1 MGEQLL
7 YYANILSKGLPI
19 TLSLSFSA
27 IITSCIF
34 AIGLTVLLAAKNK
47 VILRIIKGYIIIFT
61 GTPFLV
67 QLFLI
72 YYGTAQ
78 FLSGLQQWSVLW
90 NALSSPWFCSFIA
103 LSLNSTAY
111 TTQLFHGT
119 LNALPKGLWQACAA
133 LGINRRQA
141 LKIMIPYAL
150 KRALS
155 SYSNEVVF
163 IVKSTALAS
172 TITLMDIMGYNQF
185 LNGEYYD
192 FSIFIVTGAVYLLI
206 NGLLSLLIKMIER
219 KALRF
224 ESCQ

>member
-1 MGEQLL
+1 MVDQLL
-7 YYANILSKGLPI
+7 YYTNILSKGLPI
-19 TLSLSFSA
+19 TLSLSFAA
-27 IITSCIF
+27 IITSCIV
-34 AIGLTVLLAAKNK
+34 AIGLTILLTAKNK
-47 VILRIIKGYIIIFT
+47 LILYITKSYIIIFT

-90 NALSSPWFCSFIA
+90 NTVSSPWFCSFIA

-111 TTQLFHGT
+111 TTQLFYGT
-119 LNALPKGLWQACAA
+119 LNALPQGLWQACAA
-133 LGINRRQA
+133 LGINRSQA

-155 SYSNEVVF
+155 SYSNEVIF

-192 FSIFIVTGAVYLLI
+192 FSIFVVTGAIYLLI
-206 NGLLSLLIKMIER
+206 NGFLSLLMNMIER

-224 ESCQ
+224 ESSQ

>member
-1 MGEQLL
+1 MVDQLL
-7 YYANILSKGLPI
+7 YYTNILSKGLPI

-27 IITSCIF
+27 IVTSCIF
-34 AIGLTVLLAAKNK
+34 AIGMTILLTTKNK
-47 VILRIIKGYIIIFT
+47 MMLCIIKNYIIIFT

-78 FLSGLQQWSVLW
+78 LLNGLQQWSVLW
-90 NALSSPWFCSFIA
+90 NTVSSPWFCCFIA

-111 TTQLFHGT
+111 TTQLFYGT
-119 LNALPKGLWQACAA
+119 LKASPQGLWQACAA
-133 LGINRRQA
+133 LGINRNQA

-155 SYSNEVVF
+155 SYSNEVIF

-172 TITLMDIMGYNQF
+172 TITLMDIMGYNQL

-192 FSIFIVTGAVYLLI
+192 FSIFIITGAVYLLI

-224 ESCQ
+224 ESSQ